1 MVVKQGL
8 KSPQEEEEFHST
20 CCSQHP
26 RHKSWSKMNGR
37 SRKTHGGASSINKT
51 GFLVK
56 AISELLPKCK
66 EHVNEAESPPFN
78 VYPFKKPLLS
88 AAGRPLREMPA
99 TNPLTGYRQLEQTSS
114 SLSGPMCLALADGI
128 DMSGAHTTSAP
139 QH

>member
-1 MVVKQGL
+1 MAAAEKCTGALLQSTKQA
-8 KSPQEEEEFHST
+8 F
-20 CCSQHP
+20 
-26 RHKSWSKMNGR
+26 W
-37 SRKTHGGASSINKT
+37 
-51 GFLVK
+51 FK

-88 AAGRPLREMPA
+88 AAGKPLREMPA
-99 TNPLTGYRQLEQTSS
+99 TNPLTGYHQLEQTSS
-114 SLSGPMCLALADGI
+114 SLSGPMCLALADGT